1 MKERPLLMKKILRVL
16 LGALAFVLI
25 TLILFSLWQI
35 YSIRQGYEES
45 ARRYDDLSLA
55 VVASPQPTAAS
66 PAESRPAGIAPSSP
80 PPEEGEAPEEAE
92 TSPVSVDFEALRQL
106 GGDVI
111 GWICLPDTVINYPV
125 VQGRDNSYYLDH
137 FPDGTSSVGG
147 SIFADCACPSDF
159 SGQNTILYGHNM
171 RDGSMFALI
180 DDYIDPAFCEAHPFF
195 YLNTPTQNYRVD
207 IFAGFTTDPE
217 SFVYTTAFGEESDFA
232 AYLNTLRSLSDFS
245 VPTELSSSDRILT
258 LSTCT
263 YSDLDVRYVLFGR
276 LAEIG

>member
-1 MKERPLLMKKILRVL
+1 MKKILRVL

-35 YSIRQGYEES
+35 YSIRSGYEKS
-45 ARRYDDLSLA
+45 ARRYDELSGAVLA
-55 VVASPQPTAAS
+55 TPQPHTPATLES
-66 PAESRPAGIAPSSP
+66 PAPEKLP
-80 PPEEGEAPEEAE
+80 PPPHAGEESPMPEETE
-92 TSPVSVDFEALRQL
+92 RSPVSVDFEALRKV
-106 GGDVI
+106 GGDII

-195 YLNTPTQNYRVD
+195 YLNTPTRNYRVD

>member
-1 MKERPLLMKKILRVL
+1 M
-16 LGALAFVLI
+16 
-25 TLILFSLWQI
+25 
-35 YSIRQGYEES
+35 
-45 ARRYDDLSLA
+45 
-55 VVASPQPTAAS
+55 
-66 PAESRPAGIAPSSP
+66 PAGIAPSSP

>member
-1 MKERPLLMKKILRVL
+1 MAGNKKK
-16 LGALAFVLI
+16 
-25 TLILFSLWQI
+25 T
-35 YSIRQGYEES
+35 
-45 ARRYDDLSLA
+45 
-55 VVASPQPTAAS
+55 TS
-66 PAESRPAGIAPSSP
+66 PAVKGILIVVIILCIGVMGFSAYKLISTQLEYKKSRDEYASLQDYIAQTGGRDEEIGTGTQTNSATEASSVS
-80 PPEEGEAPEEAE
+80 EELQKNKCPI
-92 TSPVSVDFEALRQL
+92 TVDAQGLLEKNPDF
-106 GGDVI
+106 V
-111 GWICLPDTVINYPV
+111 GWIYMEAVEVSYPV

-195 YLNTPTQNYRVD
+195 YLNTPTRNYRVD

>member
-1 MKERPLLMKKILRVL
+1 MKKILRVL

-25 TLILFSLWQI
+25 TLILYSLWQI

-55 VVASPQPTAAS
+55 VVAAPQPTAAP
-66 PAESRPAGIAPSSP
+66 PAENTPAGITPSSLP
-80 PPEEGEAPEEAE
+80 AEEGEAPEETE

-195 YLNTPTQNYRVD
+195 YLNALSV
-207 IFAGFTTDPE
+207 GFLCPDRAFLFRPDPD
-217 SFVYTTAFGEESDFA
+217 A
-232 AYLNTLRSLSDFS
+232 L
-245 VPTELSSSDRILT
+245 
-258 LSTCT
+258 
-263 YSDLDVRYVLFGR
+263 DLYLFGSGRALCPLREACRDR
-276 LAEIG
+276 LRQGRPFS

>member
-1 MKERPLLMKKILRVL
+1 MGTTGAVTLPNLPSFSDPSGEETQPIDPEATAPNGMLLDMDALYKLNNDLVGFIYIKDTNVNNPVL
-16 LGALAFVLI
+16 QHK
-25 TLILFSLWQI
+25 S
-35 YSIRQGYEES
+35 EK
-45 ARRYDDLSLA
+45 D
-55 VVASPQPTAAS
+55 
-66 PAESRPAGIAPSSP
+66 
-80 PPEEGEAPEEAE
+80 
-92 TSPVSVDFEALRQL
+92 
-106 GGDVI
+106 
-111 GWICLPDTVINYPV
+111 
-125 VQGRDNSYYLDH
+125 YYLYRDFYGNEDRH
-137 FPDGTSSVGG
+137 G
-147 SIFADCACPSDF
+147 SLYVREACDVFEPSD
-159 SGQNTILYGHNM
+159 NVTIYGHNM

-263 YSDLDVRYVLFGR
+263 SRTKTERFTVNAILQESWENQEAY
-276 LAEIG
+276 

>member
-25 TLILFSLWQI
+25 TLILYSLWQI

-207 IFAGFTTDPE
+207 IFAGFTTDPGTG
-217 SFVYTTAFGEESDFA
+217 F
-232 AYLNTLRSLSDFS
+232 RWR
-245 VPTELSSSDRILT
+245 P
-258 LSTCT
+258 
-263 YSDLDVRYVLFGR
+263 
-276 LAEIG
+276 